1 MSSLR
6 DRFRRLLGTS
16 KPPPSPAP
24 SVPALSGKAPQ
35 GAPGSGVSNAPPLP
49 SREPPPEQA
58 HEYLERVQTKIN
70 RLAEEFATG
79 TINRSQFQELFDH
92 YQRERRTVE
101 TWILNASGSE
111 SWKKAAKEGQSVVI
125 RTAHMAKVMGYS
137 IYENESGIPINT
149 IGQFEIDSALAVPML
164 SSYRSAAKEIFG
176 AELRSTQIEGGR
188 WLAFV
193 PGEITTLMAL
203 FSNEPA
209 QNQLSGLEDLH
220 RLFERANRHLLQSS
234 PIDSEALV
242 FPHVSFVGHVA

>member
-6 DRFRRLLGTS
+6 DRFRRLLGIS
-16 KPPPSPAP
+16 KPAPTPVRAPPTP
-24 SVPALSGKAPQ
+24 SGKAPP
-35 GAPGSGVSNAPPLP
+35 GASGSGPSALPPLG
-49 SREPPPEQA
+49 SAAPPPEQA
-58 HEYLERVQTKIN
+58 HEYIERVQAKIN

-79 TINRSQFQELFDH
+79 KINRSQFQELFDH

-101 TWILNASGSE
+101 TWMLNASGSE

-125 RTAHMAKVMGYS
+125 RTAHMAKVLGYS

-209 QNQLSGLEDLH
+209 QNQLAGLEDLH
-220 RLFERANRHLLQSS
+220 RLFERANRHLLQST

-242 FPHVSFVGHVA
+242 FPHVSFVGHAV

>member
-1 MSSLR
+1 MAPA
-6 DRFRRLLGTS
+6 GTS
-16 KPPPSPAP
+16 GSNLPSPP
-24 SVPALSGKAPQ
+24 HLSK
-35 GAPGSGVSNAPPLP
+35 GAPPA
-49 SREPPPEQA
+49 EQA

-79 TINRSQFQELFDH
+79 KINRSQFQELFDH

-101 TWILNASGSE
+101 TWMLNASGSE
-111 SWKKAAKEGQSVVI
+111 SWKKAAQEGQSVVI
-125 RTAHMAKVMGYS
+125 RTAHMARVMGYS

-242 FPHVSFVGHVA
+242 FPHVSFVGHTV